1 MEWIIAIGALI
12 GAAAGIFNGIN
23 QVNNA
28 YDQQKAAG
36 LSREQLELK
45 FDELK
50 VDWQNNITEFEGY
63 ISQAESQMP
72 GLYAAQKE
80 NKAAIEQQ
88 QFNISAYQRWLDNY
102 SEYYATETGKAR
114 AGINQ
119 YKAEGQSNYEALLG
133 TMSTVDAVA
142 GATGR
147 AAAGSSMAMAGGKAR
162 QNTVDYVGEDM
173 KLDMT
178 GGIYGEQLTSYE
190 MQYRQ
195 LERDLNEEYISN
207 STGLTIAQ
215 RTLANLVDADAM
227 YDQYIRQFSGELDM
241 ARADLGKWI
250 SEGFNWD
257 TEWKSQEE
265 LEEEER
271 RRKEEEW
278 KAEQARRQKERY
290 EKNQHYSPTRPSPS
304 TPSTPSDP
312 YNTPVVAV

>member
-1 MEWIIAIGALI
+1 VDPLTLI
-12 GAAAGIFNGIN
+12 LGAAAAFTTISTIFNSIN
-23 QVNNA
+23 NVNNA
-28 YDQQKAAG
+28 YDQAKAAG
-36 LSREQLELK
+36 YTREQLKYK
-45 FDELK
+45 FDELNT
-50 VDWQNNITEFEGY
+50 DWQTNITEFEGY
-63 ISQAESQMP
+63 INDAERQMQ

-80 NKAAIEQQ
+80 NKVEIEKQ
-88 QFNISAYQRWLDNY
+88 QFDISAYQRWIDNY

-147 AAAGSSMAMAGGKAR
+147 AAAGTSMAMVGQKAR

-173 KLDMT
+173 TLDMN

-207 STGLTIAQ
+207 STQLSIAQ
-215 RTLANLVDADAM
+215 RSLANLMDADAM
-227 YDQYIRQFSGELDM
+227 YSQYINQFGGELDM
-241 ARADLGKWI
+241 ARANLNTWI

-257 TEWKSQEE
+257 SEWKSQEE
-265 LEEEER
+265 LEREEYER
-271 RRKEEEW
+271 MLEEM
-278 KAEQARRQKERY
+278 K
-290 EKNQHYSPTRPSPS
+290 KNKPKPPTASPGGRPSPS
-304 TPSTPSDP
+304 APSPSPGPSDG
-312 YNTPVVAV
+312 YNSPVGMA